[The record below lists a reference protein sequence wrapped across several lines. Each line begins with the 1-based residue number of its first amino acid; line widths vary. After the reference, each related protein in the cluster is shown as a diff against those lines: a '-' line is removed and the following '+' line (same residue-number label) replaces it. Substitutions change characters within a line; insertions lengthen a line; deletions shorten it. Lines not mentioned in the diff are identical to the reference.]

1 MLSHNVNHDPGQWQ
15 RTANQDASKIH
26 EICWNFPRIWST
38 TLTSTT
44 LGSLTSLP
52 FTTLWRK
59 NLAIRCPWITIH
71 LVETWHKYVS
81 RIQKII
87 SRMRSGLSVKTQ
99 KVGAISNFG
108 EDVRPQIIFVIKE
121 IASKSYLRVIKQL
134 GTQIIKWL
142 LRFELSNCN
151 SLKYNID
158 AGLFS
163 VTWKWEGKTTDC
175 TKNGGQEPEIQSKY

>member
-1 MLSHNVNHDPGQWQ
+1 MQVLTPWFCWKYDRMLSHNVNHDPWQWQ

-44 LGSLTSLP
+44 LESLTSLP

-59 NLAIRCPWITIH
+59 NLAIRCPWITTH

-121 IASKSYLRVIKQL
+121 ILFLIN
-134 GTQIIKWL
+134 IIFCRKVAFRL
-142 LRFELSNCN
+142 KRCN
-151 SLKYNID
+151 L
-158 AGLFS
+158 
-163 VTWKWEGKTTDC
+163 
-175 TKNGGQEPEIQSKY
+175 